1 MFQPDVSQM
10 TEAIPANSLPGIPL
24 DCLLELFNV
33 TDILMDSDNIT
44 IDKFGEFTP
53 QDPRITLRFNAAPR
67 VTLISAMRTL
77 RQMPCVAPQGGTF
90 RVQQYGGPPGAAP
103 DRSHG
108 LPQLPTPPRVM
119 ALHGHSRKTFF

>member
-44 IDKFGEFTP
+44 IDKFGELTP

-90 RVQQYGGPPGAAP
+90 RVQQYGGRPAFYGEGRLELRLTGRMDCHNCRRRPA
-103 DRSHG
+103 
-108 LPQLPTPPRVM
+108 
-119 ALHGHSRKTFF
+119 

>member
-1 MFQPDVSQM
+1 MLHPDVSQM
-10 TEAIPANSLPGIPL
+10 PEAIPANSLPDIPL
-24 DCLLELFNV
+24 DCLLKLFNV

-67 VTLISAMRTL
+67 ARLLSMMNTL

-90 RVQQYGGPPGAAP
+90 RVQQYGGRPAFYGKG
-103 DRSHG
+103 R
-108 LPQLPTPPRVM
+108 LELRLT
-119 ALHGHSRKTFF
+119 GHMDCRNCRRRPA